1 MKKIRF
7 AVVGFG
13 NMGSAHA
20 NNIYEEKVENGK
32 LSAIVDTSIDKLTNA
47 KKKFGDKL
55 SYFNTID
62 ELILSDNIDAVI
74 IATPHYSHS
83 ELSIKAL
90 KAGLNV
96 ICEKP
101 AGVYTKQV
109 KQMNEVASNA
119 KGLFTVMFNQRTNCL
134 YRKMREIVL
143 KKGIGE
149 IKRVNWLITNWYRS
163 QSYYD
168 SSDWRATW
176 AGEGGGVL
184 VNQCPHQLDLL
195 QWVTGMMPSKVHAF
209 CHFGKWHDI
218 EVEDDVTAYLEYK
231 NGATGVFVTSTADM
245 PGTNRFEILGTLG
258 KIVCENEKLVYTKL
272 AEDEREFNKTF
283 TGGFGEPKSEIIPI
297 ELDGKNPQH
306 VGILNNFANTI
317 LGLEP
322 LFVDGREGI
331 KGVQIMNSMLLSQW
345 LGKAVEMPFDDDL
358 YFEELK
364 KHIAKSKPKNKSSV
378 TLDVSETYGGSK

>member
-7 AVVGFG
+7 AIVGFG
-13 NMGSAHA
+13 NMGTAHA
-20 NNIYEEKVENGK
+20 NNLYEGKIENGL
-32 LSAIVDTSIDKLTNA
+32 LSAIVDTNIDNLTKA
-47 KKKFGDKL
+47 KNKFGDKV
-55 SYFNTID
+55 SYYNTID
-62 ELILSDNIDAVI
+62 ELILSNNTDAII

-90 KAGLNV
+90 KAGYNV

-109 KQMNEVASNA
+109 KQMNDVASQS
-119 KGLFTVMFNQRTNCL
+119 KGLFTIMFNQRTNSL

-143 KKGIGE
+143 EKGIGE
-149 IKRVNWLITNWYRS
+149 IKRINWLITNWYRS

-168 SSDWRATW
+168 SSEWRATW

-195 QWVTGMMPSKVHAF
+195 QWVTGMMPFKIHAF

-218 EVEDDVTAYLEYK
+218 EVEDDVTAYIEYA
-231 NGATGVFVTSTADM
+231 NGATGVFVTSTADC

-258 KIVCENEKLVYTKL
+258 KLVCENENLTYTKL
-272 AEDEREFNKTF
+272 VEDEREYTKSF
-283 TGGFGEPKSEIIPI
+283 TGGFGEPKSEVIPV

-306 VGILNNFANTI
+306 IGILNNFANAV

-331 KGVQIMNSMLLSQW
+331 KGVEIMNAILLSQW
-345 LGKAVEMPFDDDL
+345 LGKAIEMPFDDDL
-358 YFEELK
+358 YYDELK
-364 KHIAKSKPKNKSSV
+364 KFIAISKPKKKGSV
-378 TLDVSETYGGSK
+378 TLNVSETYGGSK